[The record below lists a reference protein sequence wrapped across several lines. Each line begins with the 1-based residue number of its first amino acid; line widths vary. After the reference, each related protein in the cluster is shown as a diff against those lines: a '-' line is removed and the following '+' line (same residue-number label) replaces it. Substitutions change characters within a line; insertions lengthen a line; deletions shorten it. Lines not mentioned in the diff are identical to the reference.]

1 VSFAIL
7 FSTPASAA
15 SWKSSVPQWIT
26 KLADSVQDRDEE
38 LDSEAKARRQQVS
51 CLALGVYYESRGESI
66 RGQRAVASVIMNRTR
81 SGKFPDTPCGVIL
94 QKGQFSPF
102 ARGAVKSPSGALW
115 TQAVGIAK
123 SYISRSSGDI
133 PHLYFSG
140 AGRGLRIGNHTFR

>member
-1 VSFAIL
+1 MSFAIL

-26 KLADSVQDRDEE
+26 KIADSVQDRDTE
-38 LDSEAKARRQQVS
+38 LSNEATARRQQIS

-66 RGQRAVASVIMNRTR
+66 RGQQAVASVIMNRTR

-102 ARGAVKSPSGALW
+102 ANGATKKPSGVLW

-123 SYISRSSGDI
+123 NYIARSSGDI

-140 AGRGLRIGNHTFR
+140 AGRGLRIGNHIFH